1 MNDESSAEVG
11 PRSYGARVGIT
22 ALNLIAPGLGLL
34 RLGNWRA
41 GGILLMAPSVLM
53 ALITLAMGHLPITSY
68 RQVIIALAVI
78 VGAAG
83 AIYVASA
90 VMTWRQSKRLL
101 RPRGARRAGTD

>member
-41 GGILLMAPSVLM
+41 GGILLMAPSVFL
-53 ALITLAMGHLPITSY
+53 SW
-68 RQVIIALAVI
+68 
-78 VGAAG
+78 
-83 AIYVASA
+83 SE
-90 VMTWRQSKRLL
+90 
-101 RPRGARRAGTD
+101 